1 MAESQNIEY
10 KQSWRDEYLKWICGF
25 ANASGGKIYI
35 GVSDSGQV
43 VGTSDT
49 KRLLEDIPNKIVN
62 FLGIVAD
69 VNLLRKDELEYIEI
83 SVYPSNVP
91 ISYKGT
97 YHYRSGSTK
106 QELKGYALQNFLLK
120 RLGRT
125 WDDFPCDWATFE
137 DIDREAVDYFFKK
150 ASVSGRLPGN
160 LEYDDIHST
169 FLNLGLLADNGR
181 LKNAALLLFAKTPS
195 RFFPMVQ
202 FKIGRFG
209 EDDSELLFQDIVEGN
224 ILQMGDK
231 VMSLLKSKYLRSY
244 IRYEGLQRIEELE
257 IPEEALREAI
267 FNAIIHKDYTGAP
280 IQLSVYEDKLML
292 WNEGCLPED
301 LTIEM
306 FLEKHPS
313 RPYNK
318 NIADIFFKAGF
329 IEAWGRGINKI
340 VTGFQLAEL
349 EQPSFDFSMG
359 GLWVTMPRKQATTQ
373 ATTQA
378 ATQATT
384 QALQVFKTQDLM
396 ETFYSLY
403 TKADEYTAISLQEEL
418 GFKNRVHF
426 RKAYLLPLLE
436 QGILKLKYPQK
447 PNHPEQK
454 YLLVK

>member
-43 VGTSDT
+43 IGTSDT

-69 VNLLRKDELEYIEI
+69 VNLLHENGMEYIEI
-83 SVYPSNVP
+83 SIYPSNVP
-91 ISYKGT
+91 ISYRGT

-120 RLGRT
+120 RLGRS
-125 WDDFPCDWATFE
+125 WDDFPCEWASFD
-137 DIDREAVDYFFKK
+137 DIDEKAVDYFFEK
-150 ASVSGRLPGN
+150 AYASGRLPAD
-160 LEYDDIHST
+160 LEHDDIRST
-169 FLNLGLLADNGR
+169 FLNLGLLAENNK
-181 LKNAALLLFAKTPS
+181 LKNAALLLFARHPS

-231 VMSLLKSKYLRSY
+231 VMSLLKSKYLRSF

-292 WNEGCLPED
+292 WNGGCLPDD

-306 FLEKHPS
+306 FLGKHPS
-313 RPYNK
+313 RPHNK

-329 IEAWGRGINKI
+329 IEAWGRGISKI
-340 VTGFQLAEL
+340 VTGFQQVGLA
-349 EQPSFDFSMG
+349 QPLFEFSMN
-359 GLWVTMPRKQATTQ
+359 GLWITMPRKQITPQVTPQ
-373 ATTQA
+373 ATPQVTPQV
-378 ATQATT
+378 
-384 QALQVFKTQDLM
+384 LQILKSQELVDKFC
-396 ETFYSLY
+396 SLY
-403 TKADEYTAISLQEEL
+403 VEADEYAAVNLQEKL
-418 GFKNRVHF
+418 GFRDRIHF

-436 QGILKLKYPQK
+436 QGVLKLKYPDK
-447 PNHPEQK
+447 PNHPEQR

>member
-35 GVSDSGQV
+35 GVDDNAQV
-43 VGTSDT
+43 VGVSDA
-49 KRLLEDIPNKIVN
+49 KRMLEDIPNKIVN
-62 FLGIVAD
+62 YLGIVAD
-69 VNLLRKDELEYIEI
+69 VNLLRTEELEYIEI

-120 RLGRT
+120 RLGRS
-125 WDDFPCDWATFE
+125 WDDFPCEWASFD
-137 DIDREAVDYFFKK
+137 DIDKKAVDYFFEK
-150 ASVSGRLPGN
+150 AYVSGRLPAD
-160 LEYDDIHST
+160 LEHDDIRST
-169 FLNLGLLADNGR
+169 FLNLGLLAENGK
-181 LKNAALLLFAKTPS
+181 LKNATLLLFAKHPS

-209 EDDSELLFQDIVEGN
+209 EDDSELLFQDVVEGN

-231 VMSLLKSKYLRSY
+231 VMSLLKSKYLRSF
-244 IRYEGLQRIEELE
+244 IRYKGLQRIEELE
-257 IPEEALREAI
+257 VPEEALREAI

-292 WNEGCLPED
+292 WNGGCLPDD

-306 FLEKHPS
+306 FLGKHPS
-313 RPYNK
+313 RPHNK

-329 IEAWGRGINKI
+329 IEAWGRGISKI
-340 VTGFQLAEL
+340 VTGFQRVGL
-349 EQPSFDFSMG
+349 ERPLFEFSMD
-359 GLWVTMPRKQATTQ
+359 GLWITMPRKQITTQ
-373 ATTQA
+373 ATTQVT
-378 ATQATT
+378 TQATT
-384 QALQVFKTQDLM
+384 QALQILKSQELI
-396 ETFYSLY
+396 EHFYSLY
-403 TKADEYTAISLQEEL
+403 VKDNEYTAIFLQEEL
-418 GFKNRVHF
+418 GFRNRAYF

-436 QGILKLKYPQK
+436 QGILKLKYPDK
-447 PNHPEQK
+447 PNHPEQR
-454 YLLVK
+454 YLLAK

>member
-43 VGTSDT
+43 IGTSDT

-69 VNLLRKDELEYIEI
+69 VNLLHENGMEYIEI
-83 SVYPSNVP
+83 SIYPSNVP
-91 ISYKGT
+91 ISYRGT

-120 RLGRT
+120 RLGRS
-125 WDDFPCDWATFE
+125 WDDFPCEWASFD
-137 DIDREAVDYFFKK
+137 DIDEKAVDYFFEK
-150 ASVSGRLPGN
+150 AYASGRLPAD
-160 LEYDDIHST
+160 LEHDDIRST
-169 FLNLGLLADNGR
+169 FLNLGLLAENNK
-181 LKNAALLLFAKTPS
+181 LKNAALLLFARHPS

-231 VMSLLKSKYLRSY
+231 VMSLLKSKYLRSF

-292 WNEGCLPED
+292 WNGGCLPDD

-306 FLEKHPS
+306 FLGKHPS
-313 RPYNK
+313 RPHNK

-329 IEAWGRGINKI
+329 IEAWGRGISKI
-340 VTGFQLAEL
+340 VTGFQQVGLA
-349 EQPSFDFSMG
+349 QPLFEFSMN
-359 GLWVTMPRKQATTQ
+359 GLWITMPRKQITPQVTPQ
-373 ATTQA
+373 ATPQVTPQV
-378 ATQATT
+378 
-384 QALQVFKTQDLM
+384 LQILKSQELVDKFC
-396 ETFYSLY
+396 SLY
-403 TKADEYTAISLQEEL
+403 VEADEYAAVNLQEKL
-418 GFKNRVHF
+418 GFRDRIHF

-436 QGILKLKYPQK
+436 QGVLRLKYPDK
-447 PNHPEQK
+447 PNHPKQR